1 MNWKVATFTVI
12 SIILYAYILVCFGLA
27 GQYTQHMALVIGAC
41 VLKYGLILFGFFIAG
56 FLPYRI
62 NTALKKRKD
71 ALSAQKQKKTCTKN
85 SMSTM
90 SVLARWL
97 TFMKCGSKSEGRK
110 DLLQKP

>member
-71 ALSAQKQKKTCTKN
+71 ALYEIESERKLREAAAEQKRINNKISNEYMKN
-85 SMSTM
+85 ED
-90 SVLARWL
+90 AI
-97 TFMKCGSKSEGRK
+97 
-110 DLLQKP
+110 

>member
-41 VLKYGLILFGFFIAG
+41 VLKYGLFFIAV

-71 ALSAQKQKKTCTKN
+71 ALYEIESERKLREAAAEQKRINNKISNEYMKN
-85 SMSTM
+85 ED
-90 SVLARWL
+90 AI
-97 TFMKCGSKSEGRK
+97 
-110 DLLQKP
+110 